1 MNVIT
6 TIKGYGNY
14 LWVDVV
20 AQIDTMSEEVA
31 AFQNQCKRLP
41 KVRTPSTAPPQ
52 PYCICGVNAS
62 AEKLHHWIYCTASLR
77 SVCAL
82 CHAIDRQN
90 IGSHAHS

>member
-1 MNVIT
+1 MRLQTCMNRLSIALQTAWIICYELMSALMSRHRHTLVGCRLYVNVIT

-41 KVRTPSTAPPQ
+41 KVKMLAP
-52 PYCICGVNAS
+52 C
-62 AEKLHHWIYCTASLR
+62 
-77 SVCAL
+77 
-82 CHAIDRQN
+82 
-90 IGSHAHS
+90 